1 MKRLWIAL
9 VCAAVLCW
17 LCGSA
22 MANGGVIVVT
32 LKSGLDGVA
41 DIVIDSSISFGLH
54 VTSEEDFVNGTFTQE
69 MIGDTLYTEYKVSD
83 APESFGRTDLLCWKI
98 TYLEQGYSLIVYPGQ
113 IITDSG
119 NNANFTL
126 EAIWDGLERNS
137 YAFSTPQS
145 VIVTENTINTTIP
158 FTLSELALGSADS
171 VSVWM
176 RPGEFSDGENTIHYS
191 PGIAAGFTEA
201 GQTKDCSILISEDE
215 WAKAKAGD
223 YTAMLEYDVKFLISS
238 LGNLSPPI
246 RTLHGSVPMTLQV
259 GHNVTVSSNHPYQGT
274 ASASTAMAR
283 EGEIV
288 TLTATPAYENTYG
301 LRSWSVQSGGVTV
314 NADNTFVMGHED
326 VSITALFDMQF
337 EARFW
342 NDDETLL
349 YADRVFEGETPVYA
363 GATPAMPSSE
373 RYDYFF
379 TGWDPTPGPLTSDGI
394 YYAQFR
400 EEAKNL
406 VTFTA
411 NGGSGTMASDSYYV
425 SEGTYTLPSCSFT
438 APEGHVFRDW
448 TVSWRNELG
457 GTSTFDYMAGSNLTG
472 LTDDLTVTANWL
484 ELSLRASP
492 AVAGGAEYA
501 NGAFTATANPG
512 YTFDHWEY
520 AMDEYGTAPIGT
532 VWPTANP
539 YKPLEVDYKFYTAVF
554 TANPYALTIPD
565 NIRNGTVVQYS
576 GTPKTGNTIK
586 LTVTPDE
593 GYRLASLSYTPHG
606 GTPVPITEIDNNGR
620 YFFAMPAGDVT
631 VTAKFVSASASEP
644 TFGPA
649 AFTLPANLAT
659 IGESA
664 FEGMTAMTVVDA
676 GHVTAIGANAFRG
689 CTALTQLRL
698 PAACTIDAT
707 AFTSCDT
714 VFIFAPAGGT
724 TEASCLQIANVI
736 FVPVD

>member
-1 MKRLWIAL
+1 MKRLWMAL

-54 VTSEEDFVNGTFTQE
+54 VTSKEDFVNGTFTQE

-98 TYLEQGYSLIVYPGQ
+98 TYLELGFSTIVYPGQ
-113 IITDSG
+113 VISDTG
-119 NNANFTL
+119 ENANFTL
-126 EAIWDGLERNS
+126 EAIWDGLEQNS

-145 VIVTENTINTTIP
+145 VIVTENTINTSIP
-158 FTLSELALGSADS
+158 FTLSKLALSSANQL
-171 VSVWM
+171 M
-176 RPGEFSDGENTIHYS
+176 IRPRPGEFSDGENTIHYS
-191 PGIAAGFTEA
+191 RGISAGFTEA
-201 GQTKDCSILISEDE
+201 GQTKNCSINISEDE

-223 YTAMLEYDVKFLISS
+223 YTATLEYDANFLVSS
-238 LGNLSPPI
+238 SSRSGSI
-246 RTLHGSVPMTLQV
+246 RQLHGSIPMTLQV
-259 GHNVTVSSNHPYQGT
+259 GHNVTVSSYPPYRGT
-274 ASASTAMAR
+274 ASASAAMAR

-288 TLTATPAYENTYG
+288 TLTATPADKKYDG
-301 LRSWSVQSGGVTV
+301 FRSWSVQSGGVTV

-326 VSITALFDMQF
+326 VSVTALFDRLY
-337 EARFW
+337 EAEFR
-342 NDDETLL
+342 NDDGTLL
-349 YADRVFEGETPVYA
+349 YVDHVFAGETPVYA

-379 TGWDPTPGPLTSDGI
+379 TGWDPTPGPLTGDGI
-394 YYAQFR
+394 YYAQYR
-400 EEAKNL
+400 KEAKNL

-501 NGAFTATANPG
+501 NGAFTATANEG
-512 YTFDHWEY
+512 YTFNHWEY
-520 AMDEYGTAPIGT
+520 AMDEYGTAPVGI
-532 VWPTANP
+532 VWPTVNP
-539 YKPLEVDYKFYTAVF
+539 YKPPEVDYKIYTAVF
-554 TANPYALTIPD
+554 TANPYELTIPG

-606 GTPVPITEIDNNGR
+606 GTPVPITETDKNGR

-649 AFTLPANLAT
+649 VFTLPANLAT

-689 CTALTQLRL
+689 CTALTQLLL
-698 PAACTIDAT
+698 PAACKIDVT
-707 AFTSCDT
+707 AFTGCDT